1 MAAIPMRRTDFR
13 AIVEPILNEEFDGIY
28 EQRVD
33 EWRGPFRE
41 QTGIPRNY
49 HEEPVL
55 YGFGAAPEL
64 PDGSPVTYQAGG
76 ALFMKRYQYRV
87 WGLAFALTQV
97 LVEDGD
103 HIRIG
108 QIYARHLAQSLI
120 ETTETNCANILNR
133 AFNGSYVGGDG
144 VALNVSN
151 HPIVDRHLLQRPL
164 DRGCPLADLAR
175 ADAGPGPPGGR
186 QQRQAHPPD
195 AARRHLR
202 TLERVPGRDHP
213 EVGTAHRNGNNDVNP
228 INTMGLLR
236 EGQYN
241 MSRLTS
247 NTAWWVNTDAPEGLK
262 LMIRRGL
269 KRSMEGDF
277 ETDTM
282 RFKATKREI
291 PGWTDRGRVGS
302 PGTSHAWPLM
312 QP

>member
-1 MAAIPMRRTDFR
+1 MRSTDFR
-13 AIVEPILNEEFDGIY
+13 AIVEPILNEEFDGVY
-28 EQRVD
+28 EQRTD

-49 HEEPVL
+49 HEEPIL
-55 YGFGAAPEL
+55 YGFAAAPEL

-76 ALFMKRYQYRV
+76 VLFMKRYQYRV

-108 QIYARHLAQSLI
+108 QIYARHLSQSLI
-120 ETTETNCANILNR
+120 ETKELLAANNLNR
-133 AFNGSYVGGDG
+133 AFNPSYPGGDG
-144 VALNVSN
+144 VALIATN
-151 HPIVDRHLLQRPL
+151 HPIVNGTFSNQ
-164 DRGCPLADLAR
+164 LATAAALS
-175 ADAGPGPPGGR
+175 
-186 QQRQAHPPD
+186 QTSLEQMLVQVRQAVDNNGKKIRLMPRAITCAP
-195 AARRHLR
+195 ANVFQAEAILKSALR
-202 TLERVPGRDHP
+202 T
-213 EVGTAHRNGNNDVNP
+213 GTSNNDVNP
-228 INTMGLLR
+228 IVTMGLLK

-262 LMIRRGL
+262 VMMRRGI

-282 RFKATKREI
+282 RYKSTERYI
-291 PGWTDRGRVGS
+291 PGWTDPRS
-302 PGTSHAWPLM
+302 AYGTSGL
-312 QP
+312 